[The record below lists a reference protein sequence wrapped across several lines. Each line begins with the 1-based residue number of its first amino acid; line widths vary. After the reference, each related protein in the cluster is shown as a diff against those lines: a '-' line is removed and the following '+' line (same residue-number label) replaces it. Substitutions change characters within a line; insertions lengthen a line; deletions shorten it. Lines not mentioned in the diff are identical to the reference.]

1 MLYLCIMEK
10 EAKLKSITH
19 YCEKCGSECYAGEKQ
34 MEKNKAVRAEL
45 GKWSLDVGKYIA
57 TAVLI
62 AGFFGNVQETWVI
75 IALGIAL
82 TTLFVVFGISLIKK

>member
-1 MLYLCIMEK
+1 MKK
-10 EAKLKSITH
+10 EEIKKEVTH

-34 MEKNKAVRAEL
+34 TEKNKAVRAEL

-62 AGFFGNVQETWVI
+62 AGFFGNVQETWII
-75 IALGIAL
+75 IALGVAL